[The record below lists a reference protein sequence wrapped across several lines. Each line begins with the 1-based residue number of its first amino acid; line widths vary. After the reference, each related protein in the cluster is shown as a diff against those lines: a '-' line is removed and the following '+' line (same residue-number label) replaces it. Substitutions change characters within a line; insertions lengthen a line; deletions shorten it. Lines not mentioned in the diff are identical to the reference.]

1 MLDAKQY
8 VEIFNE
14 SAKNHGYDPSDYDFE
29 PGVAV
34 TEYTAIRVRAGLDPH
49 VLGTDV
55 TSQTDVLNE
64 IWNERRLELA
74 LEGDRWPDLVRT
86 GRAMDVLGLS
96 PDRAFQQLYP
106 IPARE
111 LIVSTGLTQNP
122 GY

>member
-1 MLDAKQY
+1 M
-8 VEIFNE
+8 V
-14 SAKNHGYDPSDYDFE
+14 
-29 PGVAV
+29 
-34 TEYTAIRVRAGLDPH
+34 
-49 VLGTDV
+49 GTDV

-74 LEGDRWPDLVRT
+74 LESDRWPDLVRT
-86 GRAMDVLGLS
+86 GRAMD
-96 PDRAFQQLYP
+96 DRAFQQLYP